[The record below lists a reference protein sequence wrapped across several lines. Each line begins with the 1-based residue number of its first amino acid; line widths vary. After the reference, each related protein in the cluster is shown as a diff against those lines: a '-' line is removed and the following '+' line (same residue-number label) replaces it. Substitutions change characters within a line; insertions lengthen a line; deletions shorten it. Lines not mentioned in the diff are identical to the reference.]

1 MKSVFKQDLNFLGYP
16 LWFQVSHAN
25 APMVWSHPEGYTYR
39 AAYRAPDQLDMLFLM
54 FILMRSQHENYASRL
69 EFSRYEILKGCGC
82 PVNPQ
87 YLQRLE
93 DSLKRWL
100 NISLEFEDCF
110 FEGQK
115 NSSAG
120 FRLVENYR
128 LREKDKRVEI
138 RLSEAWLQQIRQSV
152 YFKYIDFNYY
162 KALRRPVSRRLFEI
176 LTQKFKN
183 QAQFKLPLVELGSLL
198 TLYTRR
204 KIAKEGKEERV
215 IYPSD
220 VLTAVKSALHELNS
234 ISNNSELLREI
245 GMDPRE
251 IYAVT
256 YDVNNSRKTIEF
268 NRISLSHLFD
278 ELVQV
283 ASPEK
288 PEEDFTDPLLQELL
302 SYLKRNSKPLQEL
315 VTQSYQ
321 SLGFDYVKWN
331 IFYANRNG
339 SQNYNNYLK
348 LCLQHNW
355 AQEFREEYERMF
367 ENAEQSIDSRKIA
380 ALIKVAEQADYLTL
394 SDGQKFR
401 IKRVFPNGALEIAN
415 RNYKMDFILS
425 PAQAY
430 ACRFERDQTQTTNR
444 RRGRPRKNT

>member
-1 MKSVFKQDLNFLGYP
+1 MKSVLKQDLNFLEYP
-16 LWFQVSHAN
+16 MWFQVSHAN
-25 APMVWSHPEGYTYR
+25 APMVWSHPQGYTYR

-54 FILMRSQHENYASRL
+54 FILMRSQQENYSPRL

-87 YLQRLE
+87 YLIRLE

-100 NISLEFEDCF
+100 HVSIEFSERFYD
-110 FEGQK
+110 GQK
-115 NSSAG
+115 NTSAG
-120 FRLVENYR
+120 FRLIENYR
-128 LREKDKRVEI
+128 LREKDKRIEI
-138 RLSEAWLQQIRQSV
+138 RLSEAWLAQIQQSV
-152 YFKYIDFNYY
+152 YFKYLDFNYY

-176 LTQKFKN
+176 LTRMFKN
-183 QAQFKLPLVELGSLL
+183 QNQFKIPLVELGSLL

-204 KIAKEGKEERV
+204 KIAKGGQEERV

-220 VLTAVKSALHELNS
+220 VLTAVKSALQELNKL
-234 ISNNSELLREI
+234 SNHIGLLREM

-256 YDVNNSRKTIEF
+256 YEVNNSRKTIEF
-268 NRISLSHLFD
+268 TRISLTHLFD
-278 ELVQV
+278 ELVQLPPPE
-283 ASPEK
+283 SP
-288 PEEDFTDPLLQELL
+288 DTGFADPLLQELL
-302 SYLKRNSKPLQEL
+302 SYLKRQSKPLQEL
-315 VTQSYQ
+315 ITQAYQ
-321 SLGFDYVKWN
+321 RFGFEYVKWN

-339 SQNYNNYLK
+339 AQNYSNYLK

-367 ENAEQSIDSRKIA
+367 ESDEQSLDTHKIA

-415 RNYKMDFILS
+415 RQYKMDFILS

-430 ACRFERDQTQTTNR
+430 ACRFERDLPQSAPR
-444 RRGRPRKNT
+444 RRGRPRKNP